1 MIAVSEQLT
10 HDPTALSWSP
20 NGNLIVVGD
29 RNGSIVLLDANNLQV
44 KSTYNGSFANKKDA
58 WIEDIKFSP
67 DGNLIAYGNHGGLSP
82 IEIV

>member
-20 NGNLIVVGD
+20 DGSLIAVGD
-29 RNGSIVLLDANNLQV
+29 RNGSCLLLDATNLSV
-44 KSTYNGSFANKKDA
+44 KSTYNGSFAGKKHA

-67 DGNLIAYGNHGGLSP
+67 DGSLIAYGYHGGLSP
-82 IEIV
+82 VEVV